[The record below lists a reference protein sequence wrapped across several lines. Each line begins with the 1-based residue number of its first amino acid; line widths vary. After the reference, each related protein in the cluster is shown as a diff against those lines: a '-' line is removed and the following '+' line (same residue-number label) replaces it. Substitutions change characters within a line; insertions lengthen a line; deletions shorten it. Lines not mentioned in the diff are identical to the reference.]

1 MTTEVCPNTT
11 KEPNRVQTN
20 NKESNKYQKKI
31 YIYCPVTEID
41 KIEVA
46 LKDTA
51 LRFIFNNYDINCFSG
66 KNVLFLR
73 SDMLSKSEK
82 LFLLHATTHGARV
95 QYLTTYLDK
104 HFGYTEVS
112 LLNEQYLINND
123 SINALCS
130 KKSQLAKSC
139 IDKLSA
145 IFLLSVTLPIIFL
158 TALAIRIEGKGPI
171 FYRQLRVGLHNKQYY
186 VYKFRSMRTDAEING
201 PQWAQDND
209 NRVTRVGRFIRNTR
223 IDELPQL
230 LNVLVGNM
238 SMVGPRPEREVFV
251 KELEQTIPYYRFRHA
266 IKPGI
271 TGLAQVKYQYG
282 ASVDDA
288 IWKHKYDI
296 HYIKHQSLWIDVK
309 IMFKTL
315 PTIFFGMGK

>member
-1 MTTEVCPNTT
+1 
-11 KEPNRVQTN
+11 
-20 NKESNKYQKKI
+20 
-31 YIYCPVTEID
+31 
-41 KIEVA
+41 
-46 LKDTA
+46 
-51 LRFIFNNYDINCFSG
+51 
-66 KNVLFLR
+66 
-73 SDMLSKSEK
+73 
-82 LFLLHATTHGARV
+82 
-95 QYLTTYLDK
+95 
-104 HFGYTEVS
+104 
-112 LLNEQYLINND
+112 
-123 SINALCS
+123 
-130 KKSQLAKSC
+130 
-139 IDKLSA
+139 
-145 IFLLSVTLPIIFL
+145 L